1 MSPLQKSWHLS
12 TCRSPALTSVIRPG
26 LEKAT
31 LSPPRPLLGSGELGN
46 GVFTF
51 PYLDANF
58 CLSEDDL
65 GGEGALPVL
74 G

>member
-1 MSPLQKSWHLS
+1 M
-12 TCRSPALTSVIRPG
+12 IRPG